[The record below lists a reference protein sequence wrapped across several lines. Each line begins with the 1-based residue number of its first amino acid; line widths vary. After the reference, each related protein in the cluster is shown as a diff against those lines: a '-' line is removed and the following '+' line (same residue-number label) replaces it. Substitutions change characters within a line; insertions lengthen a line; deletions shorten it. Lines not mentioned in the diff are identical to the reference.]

1 MISEKH
7 IEYLVEEYKKRI
19 ERHRV
24 ESYYNDTYSAG
35 CQDAYEQVV
44 DDLERVLEDK

>member
-19 ERHRV
+19 ARHSL
-24 ESYYNDTYSAG
+24 EAYYNETYSAG

-44 DDLERVLEDK
+44 EDLERILEDK